1 MLADFFKVAMNNN
14 KKRKMVAL
22 KVLETSGVDHPAHLE
37 EGWIVMKSAN
47 ATEAPV
53 SEKVEAMDE
62 TLEQAYIERVVEL
75 EKALEASQAQVQKM
89 YDDDMDDSEEEED
102 DDDMEK
108 MYGDM
113 PSAKKKKKKKGMMP
127 DFIQDKIDARE
138 DDEDEEEI
146 MKSLPQPVRE
156 MLEKAQGEANVA
168 REELRKERQERR
180 NEEYVAKAAVWNHL
194 TIDAKEFGPA
204 LARLSDI
211 DANLSQMVE
220 KAMSGAN
227 AQAESASIFDE
238 IGRPVRSDDGSAYAR
253 VETMAK
259 AAVASGE
266 FVTLEQAIAGV
277 VVKNPDLYAA
287 YRAESR

>member
-1 MLADFFKVAMNNN
+1 MPADFFKVNMNNN

-53 SEKVEAMDE
+53 SEEVEAMDE
-62 TLEQAYIERVVEL
+62 ALEQAYIERVVEL
-75 EKALEASQAQVQKM
+75 EKALEASHAQIEQLQKAAV
-89 YDDDMDDSEEEED
+89 EVE
-102 DDDMEK
+102 
-108 MYGDM
+108 
-113 PSAKKKKKKKGMMP
+113 
-127 DFIQDKIDARE
+127 IE
-138 DDEDEEEI
+138 DDEEEMDEEET
-146 MKSLPQPVRE
+146 MKSVLKSLPEPVRE
-156 MLEKAQGEANVA
+156 MLEKAQGEAAVA

-180 NEEYVAKAAVWNHL
+180 NEEFVAKAAEWNHL

-238 IGRPVRSDDGSAYAR
+238 IGRPVRSDDNSAYAR

-266 FVTLEQAIAGV
+266 FTTLEQAIAGV

>member
-1 MLADFFKVAMNNN
+1 MMLADFFKVNMNNN

-53 SEKVEAMDE
+53 SEEVEAMDE
-62 TLEQAYIERVVEL
+62 ALEQAYIERVVEL
-75 EKALEASQAQVQKM
+75 EKAVQERDEKIASLAKEYGEM
-89 YDDDMDDSEEEED
+89 MAEEEED
-102 DDDMEK
+102 EEEM
-108 MYGDM
+108 
-113 PSAKKKKKKKGMMP
+113 
-127 DFIQDKIDARE
+127 
-138 DDEDEEEI
+138 DEEET
-146 MKSLPQPVRE
+146 MKSVLKSLPEPVRE
-156 MLEKAQGEANVA
+156 MLEKAQGEAAVA

-180 NEEYVAKAAVWNHL
+180 NEEFVAKAAEWNHL

-238 IGRPVRSDDGSAYAR
+238 IGRPVRSDDNSAYAR

-266 FVTLEQAIAGV
+266 FTTLEQAIAGV

>member
-1 MLADFFKVAMNNN
+1 MNNN

-53 SEKVEAMDE
+53 SEEVEAMDE
-62 TLEQAYIERVVEL
+62 ALEQAYIERVVEL
-75 EKALEASQAQVQKM
+75 EKAVQERDEKIASLAKEYGEM
-89 YDDDMDDSEEEED
+89 MAEEEED
-102 DDDMEK
+102 EEEM
-108 MYGDM
+108 
-113 PSAKKKKKKKGMMP
+113 
-127 DFIQDKIDARE
+127 
-138 DDEDEEEI
+138 DEEET
-146 MKSLPQPVRE
+146 MKSVLKSLPEPVRE
-156 MLEKAQGEANVA
+156 MLEKAQGEAAVA

-180 NEEYVAKAAVWNHL
+180 NEEFVAKAAEWNHL

-238 IGRPVRSDDGSAYAR
+238 IGRPVRSDENSAYAR

-266 FVTLEQAIAGV
+266 FTTLEQAIAGV

>member
-1 MLADFFKVAMNNN
+1 MLADFFKVNMNNN

-53 SEKVEAMDE
+53 SEEVEAMDE
-62 TLEQAYIERVVEL
+62 ALEQAYIERVVEL
-75 EKALEASQAQVQKM
+75 EKALEASHAQIEQLQKAAV
-89 YDDDMDDSEEEED
+89 EVE
-102 DDDMEK
+102 
-108 MYGDM
+108 
-113 PSAKKKKKKKGMMP
+113 
-127 DFIQDKIDARE
+127 IE
-138 DDEDEEEI
+138 DDEEEMDEEET
-146 MKSLPQPVRE
+146 MKSVLKSLPEPVRE

-180 NEEYVAKAAVWNHL
+180 NEEFVAKAAEWNHL

-238 IGRPVRSDDGSAYAR
+238 IGRPVRSDDNSAYAR

-266 FVTLEQAIAGV
+266 FTTLEQAIAGV

>member
-1 MLADFFKVAMNNN
+1 MLADFFKVNMNNN

-47 ATEAPV
+47 ATEATV
-53 SEKVEAMDE
+53 SEQVEVMDE

-75 EKALEASQAQVQKM
+75 EKALEASQAAMRKM
-89 YDDDMDDSEEEED
+89 YDGDMEDADEEEED
-102 DDDMEK
+102 DDDMAK
-108 MYGDM
+108 M
-113 PSAKKKKKKKGMMP
+113 SKKKKKMP
-127 DFIQDKIDARE
+127 DFIQDKIDAKE
-138 DDEDEEEI
+138 DDEDEETMKSL
-146 MKSLPQPVRE
+146 MKSLPEPVRE

-180 NEEYVAKAAVWNHL
+180 NEEFVAKAAEWNHL

-204 LARLSDI
+204 LARLSEI

-238 IGRPVRSDDGSAYAR
+238 IGRPVRSDDNSAYAR